1 MTAIAWTSDKVFDEI
16 LVPLLGEVEEELGE
30 EIARDRETPLLGEGS
45 ALDSLAAVTLLVSLE
60 EQLESET
67 GREIRL
73 VDERAMSK
81 RASPFR
87 TLGTLADHIS
97 DLLG

>member
-1 MTAIAWTSDKVFDEI
+1 MTTTAWTSDKVFEEI
-16 LVPLLGEVEEELGE
+16 LLPLLGEVEEEVGE
-30 EIARDRETPLLGEGS
+30 EIVKDRETPLLGEGS
-45 ALDSLAAVTLLVSLE
+45 ALDSLAVVTFLVSVE
-60 EQLESET
+60 ERLESET

-97 DLLG
+97 ELLG

>member
-1 MTAIAWTSDKVFDEI
+1 MTKTAWTSDKVFEEI
-16 LVPLLGEVEEELGE
+16 LLPLVGEIEEEVGE
-30 EIARDRETPLLGEGS
+30 GIARDRATPLLGEGS
-45 ALDSLAAVTLLVSLE
+45 ALDSLAVVTFLVSVE
-60 EQLESET
+60 EQLESEM
-67 GREIRL
+67 GQAIRL